1 MTINVEYFDNVI
13 KLEDDFVVSIE
24 IENKNVFYRFIKDF
38 YEISYGNVLEEVKFF
53 NQDMKELNS
62 SVKVQVFSNY
72 FEIDFDSKK
81 ISNAL
86 LKYVYENISD
96 IDRQYIIKSQQKLID
111 IYNKILNELDLPLN
125 VNSDISVEAISK
137 YLKISINKPLTLLD
151 NLFLLIDLERE
162 LKINELLIFVNL
174 KSYLSKDELIELYK
188 YSIYNKVKILLVDA
202 FNYGVTL
209 NNEKKLIIDENLD
222 EIML

>member
-96 IDRQYIIKSQQKLID
+96 IDRQSIIKSQQKLID

-162 LKINELLIFVNL
+162 LKINELLLFVNL

-209 NNEKKLIIDENLD
+209 NNEKKLIVDENLD

>member
-96 IDRQYIIKSQQKLID
+96 IDRQSIIKSQQKLID